1 VSNKNPASKTCEQA
15 LRQKALTADG
25 DKAVH
30 LVWDYRADNTMS
42 GAAASIAKQAQD
54 TMSAENKLCSKYTL
68 RVHFNLTSLTLEI
81 V

>member
-1 VSNKNPASKTCEQA
+1 MSNKNPASKTCEQA

-30 LVWDYRADNTMS
+30 LVWDYRADNT
-42 GAAASIAKQAQD
+42 SIAKQAQD
-54 TMSAENKLCSKYTL
+54 TKSAENKLCSKYTL